1 MRSSSR
7 ESPPVAKPPAS
18 SFLALLRLLELSL
31 PLIFGAVGS
40 MSNRRVLSLLARRL
54 EAVRLAP
61 STPPVEGVGR
71 LTGVGRGSAA
81 WSARAEDRPA
91 SRSPAM
97 AHWAEWRRGM
107 SKAKWPFP
115 KSGGVEGFP
124 DQYVRSIKRRVTKK
138 EHHVGKCDAR
148 GRNRL
153 PNPRTRFHPS
163 SLR

>member
-1 MRSSSR
+1 M
-7 ESPPVAKPPAS
+7 
-18 SFLALLRLLELSL
+18 
-31 PLIFGAVGS
+31 
-40 MSNRRVLSLLARRL
+40 ARRL

-71 LTGVGRGSAA
+71 LTLVGRGSAA
-81 WSARAEDRPA
+81 WSARAEDRRDIASA

-153 PNPRTRFHPS
+153 PNPRTRFRPS